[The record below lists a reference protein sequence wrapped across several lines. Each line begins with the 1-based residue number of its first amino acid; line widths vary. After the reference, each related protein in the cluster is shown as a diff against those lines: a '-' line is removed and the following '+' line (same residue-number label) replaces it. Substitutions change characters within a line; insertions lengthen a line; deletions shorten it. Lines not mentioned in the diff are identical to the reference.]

1 MEPVV
6 KQESNEA
13 EEHIAEWVRVHVANG
28 MDANLKGVATEH
40 IVGDAGVSEDF
51 FQSFLSKIKG
61 KQP

>member
-1 MEPVV
+1 VRR
-6 KQESNEA
+6 SA
-13 EEHIAEWVRVHVANG
+13 ETHLHLLWQIIRAQGNRG